1 MQYDEDTSPD
11 DGEAAIDEG
20 GPPIDERLSLRS
32 SRVVG
37 GYSPQAR
44 QRIEYLQ
51 ELRRLRSQIGD
62 DAIDTF

>member
-1 MQYDEDTSPD
+1 MSYDD
-11 DGEAAIDEG
+11 DAVETNDEVLDDET
-20 GPPIDERLSLRS
+20 PVIEERLSSLRATRGS
-32 SRVVG
+32 

-44 QRIEYLQ
+44 QRIEYLL